1 MNIVLG
7 ITGGIAA
14 YKAPDLVRRLRERGG
29 EVQIVMTASA
39 EEFVTG
45 TALQAVSGRPIRSNL
60 WDKEAEAA
68 MSHIELARWADVVLI
83 APATAE
89 VMARIVSGGAPDLL
103 TTICLATEAP
113 IAVAPAMNHVMWSNP
128 ATQAN
133 RKVLEERGIHI
144 LGPVSARRPVERPAP
159 VACSSRTRLQQ
170 RSSTWRRQRRG
181 LA

>member
-14 YKAPDLVRRLRERGG
+14 YKTPDLVRRLRERGAN
-29 EVQIVMTASA
+29 VQIVMTASA

-103 TTICLATEAP
+103 TTICLATESP
-113 IAVAPAMNHVMWSNP
+113 IAPTPRACSRARQPTETDPKA
-128 ATQAN
+128 A
-133 RKVLEERGIHI
+133 
-144 LGPVSARRPVERPAP
+144 GPVFRW
-159 VACSSRTRLQQ
+159 
-170 RSSTWRRQRRG
+170 RSSDAAGLRR
-181 LA
+181 L

>member
-29 EVQIVMTASA
+29 DVQIVMTASA

-89 VMARIVSGGAPDLL
+89 V
-103 TTICLATEAP
+103 LA
-113 IAVAPAMNHVMWSNP
+113 
-128 ATQAN
+128 
-133 RKVLEERGIHI
+133 
-144 LGPVSARRPVERPAP
+144 
-159 VACSSRTRLQQ
+159 RLQ
-170 RSSTWRRQRRG
+170 
-181 LA
+181 